1 MSRYGIEVSTEMD
14 VPSANMRVD
23 FLISNFKDDTL
34 KQHSPFKYFTPEVVG
49 EFKSENDFFEIGDL
63 FATIAK
69 LHFYLASRHGYMGS
83 TSKRMSIVPKDLC
96 VVIIVSGHRSLPAR
110 LVQTYHFEE
119 LEKGVYRMKTTTF
132 HSVIIILSKEIVLS
146 SHNYFLGMFVTSRF
160 AEFLEIAASV
170 SDNFMLT
177 VAHILF
183 RDQVIKDEKAMEVL
197 DKKGF
202 TIKESV
208 EALGI
213 SRVIDEVGLK
223 RVVEEVGL
231 KRVVE
236 EVGLKRVVEEVGLKR
251 VIEEFGME
259 KIFNE
264 YSMKEI
270 VTHLSED
277 QKDELRELL
286 G

>member
-1 MSRYGIEVSTEMD
+1 MSRYGVEVTTEMD
-14 VPSANMRVD
+14 VPSANMRLD
-23 FLISNFKDDTL
+23 FLISNLQDEEL

-69 LHFYLASRHGYMGS
+69 LHFYLASRYGYKGNL
-83 TSKRMSIVPKDLC
+83 SKKTGMAPQDLC
-96 VVIIVSGHRSLPAR
+96 VAIIVSGHKSLPTRIA
-110 LVQTYHFEE
+110 QTYNFEE
-119 LEKGVYRMKTTTF
+119 LEKGIYRLKTTTF
-132 HSVIIILSKEIVLS
+132 HSVLIILSKEMVLS
-146 SHNYFLGMFVTSRF
+146 PHNYFLGMFVTERF
-160 AEFLEIAASV
+160 AEFLEIAVSM

-177 VAHILF
+177 IAHILF
-183 RDQVIKDEKAMEVL
+183 RDQIVKDEKAMEVL

-213 SRVIDEVGLK
+213 SRVI
-223 RVVEEVGL
+223 
-231 KRVVE
+231 
-236 EVGLKRVVEEVGLKR
+236 EEVGLKR
-251 VIEEFGME
+251 VIEEVGLKRVLDEVGME
-259 KIFNE
+259 KIFEE
-264 YSMKEI
+264 YSMKELLE
-270 VTHLSED
+270 HLSED